1 MILTLSRTGNTRISL
16 PGIFL
21 PIALYSNIQE
31 NQTVYILRYVIS
43 KHIPVIFQSFS
54 ILVTTIVAVQWLC
67 ICAFLF
73 KARFIFTMRNTVIA
87 LVTTFF
93 ICVIMML
100 PLLMISNVT
109 AEIILFTNNVTRL
122 IVDVD
127 SVRWRDWMLAY
138 MKHYLP
144 YVLLIGLQI
153 LPMCIVLFAMV
164 YCVCTIK
171 RRRHHFQMSKSS
183 QNNIHRA
190 TAIICVVMMLFIM
203 GSPPHMGSE
212 YTVKTP
218 TILLYNNFDFQS
230 MDHLWWAQSYIYHI
244 FEIYGLMFSWV
255 SRSDKDI

>member
-1 MILTLSRTGNTRISL
+1 
-16 PGIFL
+16 
-21 PIALYSNIQE
+21 
-31 NQTVYILRYVIS
+31 
-43 KHIPVIFQSFS
+43 
-54 ILVTTIVAVQWLC
+54 
-67 ICAFLF
+67 
-73 KARFIFTMRNTVIA
+73 MRNTVIA

-127 SVRWRDWMLAY
+127 SVRSRDWMLAY

-144 YVLLIGLQI
+144 YVLLIGPQI
-153 LPMCIVLFAMV
+153 LPMCIVLFSMV

-190 TAIICVVMMLFIM
+190 TAICVVMMLFIY
-203 GSPPHMGSE
+203 G
-212 YTVKTP
+212 VP
-218 TILLYNNFDFQS
+218 TTYGFG
-230 MDHLWWAQSYIYHI
+230 IYC
-244 FEIYGLMFSWV
+244 EN
-255 SRSDKDI
+255 SDNSVVQWL